1 MTNLHKLTRQGLE
14 DEALGLR
21 EENAELRV
29 EIAERCGQ
37 IERLEN
43 LRKELSST
51 QQGAVIAKLQKRVD
65 AARSSRNEAM
75 REVKRTEARLNKV
88 LKEQKGRSA

>member
-1 MTNLHKLTRQGLE
+1 MTDLHNLTRQGLE

-21 EENAELRV
+21 DENAELRV
-29 EIAERCGQ
+29 EIAERRGE

-43 LRKELSST
+43 MRKELSST
-51 QQGAVIAKLQKRVD
+51 PQGAVIAKLQRRVD

-75 REVKRTEARLNKV
+75 REVKLVEALLNTV
-88 LKEQKGRSA
+88 LKEQKSRSA